1 MTVMEEVLREG
12 FSDRGSTPLRS
23 TIFYFCFFEEDEM
36 KLSKIVRR
44 VIIMTLLMGLL
55 TPAVS
60 VYATV
65 DIDTAKAEGAAAA
78 EALMVEAQINNFFSQ
93 SAFIGNS
100 IGVGLKNYFKSK
112 GPGFMGDPTMLTVGC
127 YSFRN
132 DSAGNSK
139 YMISYNKKSMMAKD
153 AVKATGAKY
162 LFICMGTNDVSEG
175 PEKAFERYVEYLNG
189 IRLTNP
195 GILMFVES
203 CPPSCKG
210 SNVSNEKI
218 DQFNALVYQY
228 SLTTPD
234 VAYIDISTGMKDA
247 EGYLAQE
254 LSSDKNCHLSN
265 KAYEIWTN
273 ELRSF
278 AYSMILSEMQ

>member
-1 MTVMEEVLREG
+1 
-12 FSDRGSTPLRS
+12 
-23 TIFYFCFFEEDEM
+23 M
-36 KLSKIVRR
+36 KLSGMVRKIVAL
-44 VIIMTLLMGLL
+44 TLLMGLVVFSV
-55 TPAVS
+55 P

-65 DIDTAKAEGAAAA
+65 DIETAKAEAAQTA
-78 EALMVEAQINNFFSQ
+78 EALLIEAQINNFFSQ

-112 GPGFMGDPTMLTVGC
+112 GPGFMGEPTMLTVGC

-189 IRLTNP
+189 IRVTNP

-218 DQFNALVYQY
+218 DQFNALMYQY
-228 SLTTPD
+228 SLTAPD
-234 VAYIDISTGMKDA
+234 VSYIDISTGMKDS
-247 EGYLAQE
+247 EGYLAKE
-254 LSSDKNCHLSN
+254 LSSDKSCHLSN

-278 AYSMILSEMQ
+278 AYSMILSGAQ